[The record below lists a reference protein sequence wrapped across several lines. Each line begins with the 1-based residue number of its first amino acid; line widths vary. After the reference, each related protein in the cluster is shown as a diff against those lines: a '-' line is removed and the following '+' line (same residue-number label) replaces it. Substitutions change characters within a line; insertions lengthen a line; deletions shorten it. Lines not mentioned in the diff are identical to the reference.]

1 MIHVPG
7 DRPES
12 SVVVRPAAGD
22 CLDSGSQWAGDEG
35 MRPVVSGSEL
45 LASLQLKQKMVV

>member
-1 MIHVPG
+1 MIHIPG

-22 CLDSGSQWAGDEG
+22 RLDSGSQWVGDVG
-35 MRPVVSGSEL
+35 IRPVVSGSEL
-45 LASLQLKQKMVV
+45 LANLQLKQKMVL